1 MPEQPTSTDDYK
13 AGEIAKDMVVTNINN
28 RQYTFMG
35 VELGLCNGN
44 SLEYKERKVKVRFKQ
59 TGTGQQSDEFE
70 ITQTRYY
77 TEMLGNCTYYQF
89 GRKDPM
95 LPLFYD
101 DEAYNLDKDQY
112 GPLQYKFT
120 FVDESVTGT
129 GKVAINLGIQHPY
142 HFHYVRSAYDDWCST
157 PYHNLWNAT
166 QTTAGATDKV
176 VKTIYD
182 PSPVGYC
189 VPPANAFTGVTHN
202 GNGVSE
208 APAYSYGKINSPY
221 KQYYNEFT
229 NNAGGIFYCSKMN
242 GLLNWD
248 NSGGT
253 IFYGCHGYRYA
264 GSGHGGHGGLNGNY
278 WSANPNNAKTSYYLH
293 FTQTQV
299 APKYTQEC
307 RAYGYSVRPVRE
319 TP

>member
-1 MPEQPTSTDDYK
+1 
-13 AGEIAKDMVVTNINN
+13 MVVTNINN

-166 QTTAGATDKV
+166 QTTA
-176 VKTIYD
+176 
-182 PSPVGYC
+182 
-189 VPPANAFTGVTHN
+189 
-202 GNGVSE
+202 
-208 APAYSYGKINSPY
+208 
-221 KQYYNEFT
+221 
-229 NNAGGIFYCSKMN
+229 
-242 GLLNWD
+242 
-248 NSGGT
+248 
-253 IFYGCHGYRYA
+253 
-264 GSGHGGHGGLNGNY
+264 
-278 WSANPNNAKTSYYLH
+278 
-293 FTQTQV
+293 
-299 APKYTQEC
+299 
-307 RAYGYSVRPVRE
+307 
-319 TP
+319 